1 MAADVG
7 SMFQYWKKFDL
18 RRLQREL
25 NSVASELAG
34 RQEESEHSHKH
45 LIELSREFKRNVPEE
60 VREMV
65 APVLKSFQ
73 AQVVALNKRS
83 KEAESAF
90 LGVYKQLIEAPGES
104 PTKSTAFNLEQGC
117 QTQSHKGPKS
127 KTHLR
132 SQAEQDRHLLSTLK
146 FNF

>member
-25 NSVASELAG
+25 NSAASELAG

-45 LIELSREFKRNVPEE
+45 LVELSREFKRNVPE
-60 VREMV
+60 VRSYQSVFSLM
-65 APVLKSFQ
+65 ASSPL
-73 AQVVALNKRS
+73 QVVALNKRS

-90 LGVYKQLIEAPGES
+90 LGIYKQLIEAPGES
-104 PTKSTAFNLEQGC
+104 PTKT
-117 QTQSHKGPKS
+117 
-127 KTHLR
+127 
-132 SQAEQDRHLLSTLK
+132 
-146 FNF
+146 

>member
-25 NSVASELAG
+25 NSVASELAS

-45 LIELSREFKRNVPEE
+45 LVELSREFKRNVPEVSL

-90 LGVYKQLIEAPGES
+90 LGIYKQLIEAPGES
-104 PTKSTAFNLEQGC
+104 PTKTREVHL
-117 QTQSHKGPKS
+117 HKQHQHTRVCVCVCMRTPFER
-127 KTHLR
+127 LR
-132 SQAEQDRHLLSTLK
+132 LLPPL
-146 FNF
+146 

>member
-45 LIELSREFKRNVPEE
+45 LVELSREFKRNVPEE

-90 LGVYKQLIEAPGES
+90 LGIYKQLIEAPGES
-104 PTKSTAFNLEQGC
+104 PTKTRDVHL
-117 QTQSHKGPKS
+117 HKQQQQQHQH
-127 KTHLR
+127 TH
-132 SQAEQDRHLLSTLK
+132 TLTHTLTHAD
-146 FNF
+146 

>member
-45 LIELSREFKRNVPEE
+45 LVELSREFKRNVPE
-60 VREMV
+60 VRLHHSMFTLM
-65 APVLKSFQ
+65 ASSPL
-73 AQVVALNKRS
+73 QVVALNKRS

-90 LGVYKQLIEAPGES
+90 LGIYKQLIEAPGDLGS
-104 PTKSTAFNLEQGC
+104 ALGSFIATKPCTTLTAA
-117 QTQSHKGPKS
+117 KPKS
-127 KTHLR
+127 
-132 SQAEQDRHLLSTLK
+132 EQ
-146 FNF
+146 